1 MKFNIRSL
9 AAFSMICF
17 LTLFVGC
24 GSGGGGSSTGGSGG
38 TGTLALSLTD
48 APGQDFDAV
57 YVTIERVEV
66 HLGGNENSPKNW
78 QEIPPPDSGVSP
90 FVKKTYNLLEL
101 TNGVLEGLGMT
112 ELPAGHYTQ
121 MRLFIGEDPD
131 DGVNI
136 FGDQHDYANYVVE
149 SGTTE
154 QIPMKVPSGTQTG
167 IKLVR
172 NFSVVDGQR
181 TELILDFDAAK
192 SVHRAGSSGKYI
204 LQPTIKVIGTRALG
218 YIAGTVFDDNDNP
231 LPGVLVTAQQYDPL
245 ISDDERDW
253 VVVENRSSTNEDGDF
268 FLYVDPGRY
277 NIVAYKDTY
286 SFGVRCNFDA
296 SAYDESGVTVELTL
310 ADLTPEGK
318 SGVTEYGY
326 VGGKMTVAAVG
337 GGNVTI
343 SFRAPGPEE
352 ACGGNI
358 ELKSETINNVG
369 EEPVSYNE
377 ILPVAEEPYYYDVVA
392 WSGVT
397 TEVRSGVTV
406 QSEKTTVLDF
416 DF

>member
-9 AAFSMICF
+9 AAFAMICF

-48 APGQDFDAV
+48 APADLDAV

-66 HLGGNENSPKNW
+66 HLGGNEASPQNW
-78 QEIPPPDSGVSP
+78 KEIPPPSSGVSP

-121 MRLFIGEDPD
+121 MRLFIGEEH
-131 DGVNI
+131 DGTLNKW
-136 FGDQHDYANYVVE
+136 GYTHEYANYVIE
-149 SGTTE
+149 SGATE
-154 QIPMKVPSGTQTG
+154 VQIPMKVPSGTQTG
-167 IKLVR
+167 IKLVKGFTVGK
-172 NFSVVDGQR
+172 NQR
-181 TELILDFDAAK
+181 THLILDFDAAK
-192 SVHRAGSSGKYI
+192 SVHSAGNSGKYI
-204 LQPTIKVIGTRALG
+204 LQPTIKVFDAVVLG
-218 YIAGTVFDDNDNP
+218 YYIEGTVFDEYGMP
-231 LPGVLVTAQQYDPL
+231 LGGASVSAQRGYSPDRDPDPGPRY
-245 ISDDERDW
+245 E
-253 VVVENRSSTNEDGDF
+253 VVVENTTSSDEDGYF
-268 FLYVDPGRY
+268 RLLVYPGTY
-277 NIVAYKDTY
+277 NVVAYKDTY
-286 SFGVRCNFDA
+286 GFDYRCGVDA
-296 SAYDESGVTVELTL
+296 AADAVSGVTTELIL
-310 ADLTPEGK
+310 SDLE

-326 VGGKMTVAAVG
+326 VGGDVTVASGVS
-337 GGNVTI
+337 VTI
-343 SFRAPGPEE
+343 SFRAPECEESIEMKSITVPVGQGPEHY
-352 ACGGNI
+352 I
-358 ELKSETINNVG
+358 
-369 EEPVSYNE
+369 E